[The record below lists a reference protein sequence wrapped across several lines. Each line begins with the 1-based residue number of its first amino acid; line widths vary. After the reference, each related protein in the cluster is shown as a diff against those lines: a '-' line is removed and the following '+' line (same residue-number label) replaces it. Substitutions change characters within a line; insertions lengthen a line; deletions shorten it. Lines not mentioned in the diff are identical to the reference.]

1 MKTKKWS
8 AAWADPGTWFGRA
21 CEKMDQ
27 ESLQVAS
34 CVCKAWNKACL
45 QSRSRLGPCWF
56 PSNAKVSK
64 SLYPAA
70 MDCKQQL

>member
-1 MKTKKWS
+1 MKTKRSS
-8 AAWADPGTWFGRA
+8 AAWADPGAWFGRA

-27 ESLQVAS
+27 ESMLVAS

-45 QSRSRLGPCWF
+45 QSHSRLGPSWF

-64 SLYPAA
+64 CLYPAA
-70 MDCKQQL
+70 KDCKQNS